1 MLCEF
6 LYHFIYFTLV
16 DTPRC
21 SSLLILLWFLAE
33 SGKVLRLETGS
44 QMLSLCPELLFA
56 EQDTAASAF
65 SHDDISL
72 SLGNVLFSN
81 P

>member
-1 MLCEF
+1 
-6 LYHFIYFTLV
+6 
-16 DTPRC
+16 
-21 SSLLILLWFLAE
+21 
-33 SGKVLRLETGS
+33 
-44 QMLSLCPELLFA
+44 MLSLCPELLFA